1 MSPKP
6 VGNVVFKQL
15 RAARLGLE
23 RIGPT
28 LCKLGGQT
36 KVPGTWENSTGNTNQ
51 SRRAPI
57 NSSLDISD
65 LPSIS
70 SSFARS

>member
-36 KVPGTWENSTGNTNQ
+36 KVPGTWQKFIWKHQSVLKGANQ
-51 SRRAPI
+51 
-57 NSSLDISD
+57 
-65 LPSIS
+65 
-70 SSFARS
+70 FVFGHF